1 MLSSGPLFIL
11 SLGLFSI
18 YALFVTLEQKR
29 GKRFLLGGVRD
40 KLDNVVSKI
49 TAFITHWLTYLEK
62 YIIQLSWYYSIH
74 RFLTMI
80 LTVLVKAYDRLE
92 LVFHNNKARARS
104 LKIEKKNLQ
113 SSEHLQSMADHK
125 AKTALTPTQKKR
137 LKAKKLERD

>member
-11 SLGLFSI
+11 SLGLFSA
-18 YALFVTLEQKR
+18 YALFVTMEQRR
-29 GKRFLLGGVRD
+29 GKRFLLGGVRE
-40 KLDNVVSKI
+40 KLDRVV
-49 TAFITHWLTYLEK
+49 TGVANFFTRWLTYLGR

-92 LVFHNNKARARS
+92 LIFHNNKARARV
-104 LKIEKKNLQ
+104 LKTEKKNLK

-125 AKTALTPTQKKR
+125 VQTALTPSQKKKLR
-137 LKAKKLERD
+137 AKKLERE

>member
-11 SLGLFSI
+11 SLGLFSL
-18 YALFVTLEQKR
+18 YALFVTLEQRR
-29 GKRFLLGGVRD
+29 GKRFLLGGVRE
-40 KLDNVVSKI
+40 KLDRVVVSI
-49 TAFITHWLTYLEK
+49 ATFITRWLTYLGR

-92 LVFHNNKARARS
+92 LIFHNNKARARV
-104 LKIEKKNLQ
+104 LKTEKKNLK

-125 AKTALTPTQKKR
+125 VQTALSPSQKKK
-137 LKAKKLERD
+137 LKAKKLERE